1 MFSFLRRR
9 LAPTTLADGE
19 MVIARIVS
27 VEPHPTRPGFLVVY
41 EIDGGR
47 REALLPCDPLPR
59 GGQLVQPGRTL
70 RLTVF
75 DDGGLIV
82 DVEALIAARL
92 AVAA

>member
-9 LAPTTLADGE
+9 LAPTLADGE

-59 GGQLVQPGRTL
+59 GGHLVEPGRTL

-75 DDGGLIV
+75 DDGALIV
-82 DVEALIAARL
+82 DVKGLVAARL
-92 AVAA
+92 ARAA